1 MRKLLTLAIPLLLGV
16 GILTAAL
23 HPQREE
29 SSSPRRQAGVATEN
43 ALPAVI
49 EESST
54 STATLGPTT
63 STTAAPSPAP
73 APLPVPVPVPSTT
86 TSTAAKPMTTVTSKP
101 PVTAKPKPA
110 PTTTTVAAPAPPAPD
125 STDAAAPSTIDCGQG
140 TASARA
146 IYGGNKD
153 AASLY
158 AEVQNESNREIELDR
173 LVVRATYPNGETKT
187 YTLDVAGKRVQP
199 GDKLVLSIPESAP
212 QGAPKEFV
220 ISDFAFHTAGLPECA
235 SH

>member
-23 HPQREE
+23 NPQREE
-29 SSSPRRQAGVATEN
+29 SSSPRRLAGVAKEN

-63 STTAAPSPAP
+63 STTAAPA
-73 APLPVPVPVPSTT
+73 PVPVPVPVPPTT

-101 PVTAKPKPA
+101 PVAPKPKPA
-110 PTTTTVAAPAPPAPD
+110 PTTTTMAAPAPPAPEP
-125 STDAAAPSTIDCGQG
+125 TEAAAPSTIDCGQG

-153 AASLY
+153 ATSLY

-173 LVVRATYPNGETKT
+173 LVVQATYPNGATKT

>member
-23 HPQREE
+23 HPQREQ
-29 SSSPRRQAGVATEN
+29 SSSPRRQAGVATER

-49 EESST
+49 EEPST
-54 STATLGPTT
+54 STATMAPTT
-63 STTAAPSPAP
+63 STTAAPAP
-73 APLPVPVPVPSTT
+73 VPVPLPVPVPSTT

-110 PTTTTVAAPAPPAPD
+110 PTTTTAAPAPPAPD

-173 LVVRATYPNGETKT
+173 LVVQATYPNGETKT

-220 ISDFAFHTAGLPECA
+220 ISDFGFHTAGLPECA

>member
-23 HPQREE
+23 NPQREQ
-29 SSSPRRQAGVATEN
+29 SSSPRRQAGVAREN

-63 STTAAPSPAP
+63 STTAAPSPV
-73 APLPVPVPVPSTT
+73 PVPVPVPSTT

-110 PTTTTVAAPAPPAPD
+110 PTTTTAAPATPAPESE
-125 STDAAAPSTIDCGQG
+125 STESAAPSTIDCGQG

-153 AASLY
+153 ATSLY

-173 LVVRATYPNGETKT
+173 LVVQATYPDGVTKT

-220 ISDFAFHTAGLPECA
+220 ISEFGFHTAGLPECA